1 MNYLISIIV
10 PIYNVDKYL
19 EECIESLRNQTYKNL
34 EIILINDGSTDNSE
48 QICRQEAKQD
58 NRIVFINKKNGGSA
72 SAKNVGLKNAKG
84 NYIAFVDS
92 DDFIEPDMI
101 ECMVNIIKKYN
112 ADIVQCKLRDYYTN
126 TIYFKQEEI
135 NEKSMDVKEFLYLIL
150 KQWENSLFCNK
161 LFKREVIENVF
172 FKEGRCIDDEFFTY
186 KCVINSK
193 SIVTSNKIVYNYR
206 MRKSGVMKS
215 ESSQKQ
221 ILKDRVDYL
230 YERYEIVRKIYKDLD
245 KDLDKDFLEHLLTYY
260 LIISKDYY
268 VDEKLLDYMKNN
280 LKSIKGKIITS
291 NIDIRV
297 KMQILKFM
305 MTKSDKYI
313 QSKNQLEEVAIDE
326 DIYFE

>member
-72 SAKNVGLKNAKG
+72 SAKNIGLKIAKG
-84 NYIAFVDS
+84 DYIAFVDS
-92 DDFIEPDMI
+92 DDFIELDMI
-101 ECMVNIIKKYN
+101 EYMVNTIKKYN
-112 ADIVQCKLRDYYTN
+112 SDIVQCKLRDYYTN

-186 KCVINSK
+186 KCAINSK

-230 YERYEIVRKIYKDLD
+230 YERYERVRKIY

-268 VDEKLLDYMKNN
+268 VDEKLLDYMKDN

-291 NIDIRV
+291 NIDIRI
-297 KMQILKFM
+297 KMQILRFM

-313 QSKNQLEEVAIDE
+313 QSKNQLEEVTIDK

>member
-1 MNYLISIIV
+1 MKNLVSIIV

-19 EECIESLRNQTYKNL
+19 EVCIESLTNQTYRNL
-34 EIILINDGSTDNSE
+34 EIILINDGSTDESVK
-48 QICRQEAKQD
+48 ICEKYKEKD
-58 NRIVFINKKNGGSA
+58 NRIVFINKKNGGAA
-72 SAKNVGLKNAKG
+72 SAKNEGLKIAKG
-84 NYIAFVDS
+84 DYITFVDS
-92 DDFIEPDMI
+92 DDFIELDMI
-101 ECMVNIIKKYN
+101 EYMVNTIKKYN
-112 ADIVQCKLRDYYTN
+112 ADIIQCSFTN
-126 TIYFKQEEI
+126 LYKNTEKFKQDTIVEQKI
-135 NEKSMDVKEFLYLIL
+135 TSKDFLELFL
-150 KQWENSLFCNK
+150 TKWDSSLFWNK

-230 YERYEIVRKIYKDLD
+230 YERYELVRKIYKDLD
-245 KDLDKDFLEHLLTYY
+245 KSFLEHLLTYY

-291 NIDIRV
+291 NIDIRI
-297 KMQILKFM
+297 KMQIFKFM
-305 MTKSDKYI
+305 TTKSDKYI
-313 QSKNQLEEVAIDE
+313 QSKNQLEEVTIDK

>member
-1 MNYLISIIV
+1 MKQLVSIII
-10 PIYNVDKYL
+10 PIYNVEKYL
-19 EECIESLRNQTYKNL
+19 EQCIKSLINQTYRNL
-34 EIILINDGSTDNSE
+34 EIILINDGSTDKSTK
-48 QICRQEAKQD
+48 ICEKYKNQD

-72 SAKNVGLKNAKG
+72 SAKNEGLKIAKG
-84 NYIAFVDS
+84 DYITFVDS

-101 ECMVNIIKKYN
+101 EYMVNTIKKYN
-112 ADIVQCKLRDYYTN
+112 SDIIQCSFTN
-126 TIYFKQEEI
+126 LYKNTERFKQDKIVEQKI
-135 NEKSMDVKEFLYLIL
+135 SSKDFLELFL
-150 KQWENSLFCNK
+150 KKWDSSLFWNK

-245 KDLDKDFLEHLLTYY
+245 KDFLEHLLTYY

>member
-1 MNYLISIIV
+1 MKQLVSIII
-10 PIYNVDKYL
+10 PIYNVEKYL
-19 EECIESLRNQTYKNL
+19 EQCIKSLINQTYRNL
-34 EIILINDGSTDNSE
+34 EIILINDGSTDKSTK
-48 QICRQEAKQD
+48 ICEKYKNQD
-58 NRIVFINKKNGGSA
+58 NRIVFINKKNGGAA
-72 SAKNVGLKNAKG
+72 SAKNEGLKIAKG
-84 NYIAFVDS
+84 DYITFVDS

-101 ECMVNIIKKYN
+101 EYMVNTIKKYN
-112 ADIVQCKLRDYYTN
+112 SDIIQCSFTN
-126 TIYFKQEEI
+126 LYKNTEKFKQDKIIEQKI
-135 NEKSMDVKEFLYLIL
+135 TSKDFLELFL
-150 KQWENSLFCNK
+150 TKWDSSLFWNK

-230 YERYEIVRKIYKDLD
+230 YERYKLVRTLY

-268 VDEKLLDYMKNN
+268 VDERLLDYMKNN

-291 NIDIRV
+291 NIDIRI
-297 KMQILKFM
+297 KMQIFKFM

-313 QSKNQLEEVAIDE
+313 QSKNQLEEVTIDK

>member
-19 EECIESLRNQTYKNL
+19 EECIESLKNQTYKNL
-34 EIILINDGSTDNSE
+34 EIILINDGSADNSE
-48 QICRQEAKQD
+48 QICREEAKQD
-58 NRIVFINKKNGGSA
+58 NRIVFINKKNGGAA
-72 SAKNVGLKNAKG
+72 SAKNKGLKVAKG
-84 NYIAFVDS
+84 DYITFVDS

-101 ECMVNIIKKYN
+101 EYMVNTIKKYN
-112 ADIVQCKLRDYYTN
+112 SDIIQCSFINLYKN
-126 TIYFKQEEI
+126 TEKFKQDKIVEQRI
-135 NEKSMDVKEFLYLIL
+135 SSKDFLELFLTKWYS
-150 KQWENSLFCNK
+150 SLFWNK
-161 LFKREVIENVF
+161 LFKREVIENIF
-172 FKEGRCIDDEFFTY
+172 FTEGRCIDDEFFTY

-230 YERYEIVRKIYKDLD
+230 YERYELVRKIY

-260 LIISKDYY
+260 LIISRDYY
-268 VDEKLLDYMKNN
+268 VDEKLLDYMKDN

-297 KMQILKFM
+297 KVQIFKFM

-313 QSKNQLEEVAIDE
+313 QSKNQLEEVTIDK

>member
-1 MNYLISIIV
+1 MNFLISIIV

-19 EECIESLRNQTYKNL
+19 EECIESLKNQTYKNL
-34 EIILINDGSTDNSE
+34 EIILINDGSTDESVK
-48 QICRQEAKQD
+48 ICEKYKEKD
-58 NRIVFINKKNGGSA
+58 NRIVFINKNNGGAA
-72 SAKNVGLKNAKG
+72 SAKNEGLKMATG
-84 NYIAFVDS
+84 DYIAFVDS
-92 DDFIEPDMI
+92 DDFIELDMI
-101 ECMVNIIKKYN
+101 EYMVNTIKKYN
-112 ADIVQCKLRDYYTN
+112 SDIVQCSFTN
-126 TIYFKQEEI
+126 LYKNTEKFKQDTIVEQKI
-135 NEKSMDVKEFLYLIL
+135 SSKDFLELFL
-150 KQWENSLFCNK
+150 TKWDSSLFWNK

-193 SIVTSNKIVYNYR
+193 NIVTSNKIVYNYR

-230 YERYEIVRKIYKDLD
+230 YERYELVRKIYKDLD
-245 KDLDKDFLEHLLTYY
+245 KSFLEHLLTYY

-291 NIDIRV
+291 NIDIRI

-313 QSKNQLEEVAIDE
+313 QSKNQLEEVAIDK

>member
-1 MNYLISIIV
+1 MEYLLSIII
-10 PIYNVDKYL
+10 PIYNVEKYL
-19 EECIESLRNQTYKNL
+19 EKCIKSIINQTYRNL
-34 EIILINDGSTDNSE
+34 EIILINDGSIDESAK
-48 QICRQEAKQD
+48 ICGKYKEQD
-58 NRIVFINKKNGGSA
+58 NRIIFINKKNGGAA
-72 SAKNVGLKNAKG
+72 SAKNEGLKVAKG
-84 NYIAFVDS
+84 DYIAFVDS

-101 ECMVNIIKKYN
+101 EYMVNTIKKYN
-112 ADIVQCKLRDYYTN
+112 SDIIQCSFINIYKN
-126 TIYFKQEEI
+126 TEKFKQDKIVEQRI
-135 NEKSMDVKEFLYLIL
+135 SSKDFLELFL
-150 KQWENSLFCNK
+150 TKWDSSLFWNK

-230 YERYEIVRKIYKDLD
+230 HERYELVRKIYKDLD
-245 KDLDKDFLEHLLTYY
+245 KSFLEHLLTYY
-260 LIISKDYY
+260 LIISKEYY
-268 VDEKLLDYMKNN
+268 VDEKLLDYMKDN

-297 KMQILKFM
+297 KIQILKFM
-305 MTKSDKYI
+305 MTKSNKYI
-313 QSKNQLEEVAIDE
+313 QSKNQLEEVAIDK

>member
-1 MNYLISIIV
+1 MNFLISIIV

-19 EECIESLRNQTYKNL
+19 EECIESLKNQTYKNL
-34 EIILINDGSTDNSE
+34 EIILINDGSTDESVK
-48 QICRQEAKQD
+48 ICEKYKEKD
-58 NRIVFINKKNGGSA
+58 NRIVFINKNNGGAA
-72 SAKNVGLKNAKG
+72 SAKNEGLKMATG
-84 NYIAFVDS
+84 DYITFVDS

-101 ECMVNIIKKYN
+101 EYMVNTIKKYN
-112 ADIVQCKLRDYYTN
+112 SDIVQCSFTN
-126 TIYFKQEEI
+126 LYKNTEKFKQDTIVEQKI
-135 NEKSMDVKEFLYLIL
+135 SSKDFLELFL
-150 KQWENSLFCNK
+150 TKWDSSLFWNK

-221 ILKDRVDYL
+221 ILKDRVDYM
-230 YERYEIVRKIYKDLD
+230 YERYELVRKIYKDLD
-245 KDLDKDFLEHLLTYY
+245 KSFLEHLLTYY

-268 VDEKLLDYMKNN
+268 ADEKLLDYMKNN

-291 NIDIRV
+291 NIDIRI

-313 QSKNQLEEVAIDE
+313 QSKNQLEEVAIDK

>member
-19 EECIESLRNQTYKNL
+19 EECIESLKNQTYKNL
-34 EIILINDGSTDNSE
+34 EIILINDGSADNSE
-48 QICRQEAKQD
+48 QICREEAKQD
-58 NRIVFINKKNGGSA
+58 NRIVFINKKNGGAA
-72 SAKNVGLKNAKG
+72 SAKNKGLKVAKG
-84 NYIAFVDS
+84 DYITFVDS

-101 ECMVNIIKKYN
+101 EYMVNTIKKYN
-112 ADIVQCKLRDYYTN
+112 SDIIQCSFINLYKN
-126 TIYFKQEEI
+126 TEKFKQDKIVEQRI
-135 NEKSMDVKEFLYLIL
+135 SSKDFLELFL
-150 KQWENSLFCNK
+150 TKWDSSLFWNK
-161 LFKREVIENVF
+161 LFKRDVIENVF

-230 YERYEIVRKIYKDLD
+230 YERYDLVRTLYKDLY
-245 KDLDKDFLEHLLTYY
+245 KDFLEHLLTYY

-268 VDEKLLDYMKNN
+268 VDEKLLDYMKDN

-297 KMQILKFM
+297 KIQILKFM
-305 MTKSDKYI
+305 MTKSHKYI
-313 QSKNQLEEVAIDE
+313 QSKNQLEEVAIDG

>member
-1 MNYLISIIV
+1 M
-10 PIYNVDKYL
+10 
-19 EECIESLRNQTYKNL
+19 
-34 EIILINDGSTDNSE
+34 
-48 QICRQEAKQD
+48 
-58 NRIVFINKKNGGSA
+58 
-72 SAKNVGLKNAKG
+72 
-84 NYIAFVDS
+84 DS
-92 DDFIEPDMI
+92 DDFIQLDMI
-101 ECMVNIIKKYN
+101 EYMVNTIKKYN

-126 TIYFKQEEI
+126 TIDFKQQEI
-135 NEKSMDVKEFLYLIL
+135 TEKSMDVKKFLYLIL
-150 KQWENSLFCNK
+150 KQWENNLFCNK

-186 KCVINSK
+186 KCVINSEN
-193 SIVTSNKIVYNYR
+193 IVTSNKIVYNYR

-230 YERYEIVRKIYKDLD
+230 YERYELVRKIYKDLD
-245 KDLDKDFLEHLLTYY
+245 KSFLEHLVTYY
-260 LIISKDYY
+260 LSISKDYY

-291 NIDIRV
+291 NIDIRI
-297 KMQILKFM
+297 KMQIIKFM

-313 QSKNQLEEVAIDE
+313 QSKNQLEEVTIDK

>member
-1 MNYLISIIV
+1 MEYLVSIII
-10 PIYNVDKYL
+10 PIYNVEKYL
-19 EECIESLRNQTYKNL
+19 EKCIKSMINQTYRNL
-34 EIILINDGSTDNSE
+34 EIILINDGSTDESAN
-48 QICRQEAKQD
+48 ICEKYKEQD
-58 NRIVFINKKNGGSA
+58 NRIVFINKNNGGAA
-72 SAKNVGLKNAKG
+72 SAKNEGLKIAKG
-84 NYIAFVDS
+84 DYITFVDS
-92 DDFIEPDMI
+92 DDFVELYMI
-101 ECMVNIIKKYN
+101 EYMVNTIKKYN
-112 ADIVQCKLRDYYTN
+112 SDIVQCSFTN
-126 TIYFKQEEI
+126 LYKNTEKFKQDKIIEQKI
-135 NEKSMDVKEFLYLIL
+135 GSKDFL
-150 KQWENSLFCNK
+150 ELFLTKWDSNLFWNK

-245 KDLDKDFLEHLLTYY
+245 KDFLEHLLTYY

>member
-1 MNYLISIIV
+1 MKALVSIII
-10 PIYNVDKYL
+10 PIYNVEKYL
-19 EECIESLRNQTYKNL
+19 EKCIKSIINQTYRNL
-34 EIILINDGSTDNSE
+34 EIILIDDGSTDESGK
-48 QICRQEAKQD
+48 ICEKYKEQD
-58 NRIVFINKKNGGSA
+58 NRIIFINKKNGGSA
-72 SAKNVGLKNAKG
+72 SAKNEGLKVAKG
-84 NYIAFVDS
+84 YYITFVDS

-101 ECMVNIIKKYN
+101 EYMVNIIKKYN
-112 ADIVQCKLRDYYTN
+112 SDIIQCSFTN
-126 TIYFKQEEI
+126 LYKNTEKFKQYKIVEQKI
-135 NEKSMDVKEFLYLIL
+135 SSKDFLELFL
-150 KQWENSLFCNK
+150 TKWDNSLFWNK
-161 LFKREVIENVF
+161 LFKREVIENIV

-221 ILKDRVDYL
+221 ILKDRIDYL
-230 YERYEIVRKIYKDLD
+230 YERYELVRKIY

-268 VDEKLLDYMKNN
+268 VDEKLLDYMKDK
-280 LKSIKGKIITS
+280 LKAIKGKIITS

-297 KMQILKFM
+297 KIQVLKFM

>member
-1 MNYLISIIV
+1 MKQLVSIII
-10 PIYNVDKYL
+10 PIYNVEKYL
-19 EECIESLRNQTYKNL
+19 EQCIKSLINQTYRNL
-34 EIILINDGSTDNSE
+34 EIILINDGSTDKSTK
-48 QICRQEAKQD
+48 ICEKYKNQD
-58 NRIVFINKKNGGSA
+58 NRIVFINKKNGGAA
-72 SAKNVGLKNAKG
+72 SAKNEGLKIAKG
-84 NYIAFVDS
+84 DYITFVDS

-101 ECMVNIIKKYN
+101 EYMVNTIKKYN
-112 ADIVQCKLRDYYTN
+112 SDIIQCSFTN
-126 TIYFKQEEI
+126 LYKNTERFKQDKIVEQKI
-135 NEKSMDVKEFLYLIL
+135 SSKDFLELFL
-150 KQWENSLFCNK
+150 KKWDSSLFWNK

-230 YERYEIVRKIYKDLD
+230 YERYELVRKIYKDLD
-245 KDLDKDFLEHLLTYY
+245 KSFLEHLLTYY

-280 LKSIKGKIITS
+280 LKSKKGKIITS
-291 NIDIRV
+291 NIDIRI
-297 KMQILKFM
+297 KMQIFKFM

-313 QSKNQLEEVAIDE
+313 QSKNQLEEVTIDK

>member
-1 MNYLISIIV
+1 MSELVSIIV
-10 PIYNVDKYL
+10 PIYNVEIYL
-19 EECIESLRNQTYKNL
+19 KQCIKSLLNQTYRNL
-34 EIILINDGSTDNSE
+34 EIILINDGSNDNSK
-48 QICRQEAKQD
+48 QICKKEAKQD
-58 NRIVFINKKNGGSA
+58 NRIVFINKKNGGAA
-72 SAKNVGLKNAKG
+72 SAKNEGLKVAKG
-84 NYIAFVDS
+84 DYITFVDS

-101 ECMVNIIKKYN
+101 EYMVNTIKKYN
-112 ADIVQCKLRDYYTN
+112 SDIVQCSFTN
-126 TIYFKQEEI
+126 LYKNTEKFKQDKIVEQKI
-135 NEKSMDVKEFLYLIL
+135 STKDFLELFL
-150 KQWENSLFCNK
+150 TKWDSSLFWNK

-215 ESSQKQ
+215 ERSQKQ
-221 ILKDRVDYL
+221 ILRDRVDYL

-245 KDLDKDFLEHLLTYY
+245 KSFLEHLLTYY
-260 LIISKDYY
+260 LIISKDHY

-291 NIDIRV
+291 NIDIRI

-313 QSKNQLEEVAIDE
+313 QYKNQLKEVKIHK

>member
-19 EECIESLRNQTYKNL
+19 EECIESLKNQTYKNL
-34 EIILINDGSTDNSE
+34 EIILINDGSADNSE
-48 QICRQEAKQD
+48 QICREEAKQD
-58 NRIVFINKKNGGSA
+58 NRIVFINKKNGGAA
-72 SAKNVGLKNAKG
+72 SAKNKGLKVAKG
-84 NYIAFVDS
+84 DYITFVDS

-101 ECMVNIIKKYN
+101 EYMVNKIKKYN
-112 ADIVQCKLRDYYTN
+112 SDIIQCSFINLYKN
-126 TIYFKQEEI
+126 TERFKQDKIVEQRI
-135 NEKSMDVKEFLYLIL
+135 SSKDFLELFL
-150 KQWENSLFCNK
+150 TKWDSSLFWNK
-161 LFKREVIENVF
+161 LFKREVIENIF

-193 SIVTSNKIVYNYR
+193 SIVISNKIVYNYR

-230 YERYEIVRKIYKDLD
+230 YERYELVRKIYKDLD
-245 KDLDKDFLEHLLTYY
+245 KSFLEHLLTYY

-268 VDEKLLDYMKNN
+268 ADEKLLDYMKNN

>member
-48 QICRQEAKQD
+48 QICRKEEKQD
-58 NRIVFINKKNGGSA
+58 NRIVFINKKNGGAA
-72 SAKNVGLKNAKG
+72 SAKNEGLKIAKG
-84 NYIAFVDS
+84 DYITFVDS
-92 DDFIEPDMI
+92 DDFIEADMI
-101 ECMVNIIKKYN
+101 EYMVNTIKKYN
-112 ADIVQCKLRDYYTN
+112 SDIVQCSFTN
-126 TIYFKQEEI
+126 LYKDT
-135 NEKSMDVKEFLYLIL
+135 EKFTYDKIVEQKISSKDFLELFL
-150 KQWENSLFCNK
+150 TKWDSSLFWNK

-186 KCVINSK
+186 KCVINSEN
-193 SIVTSNKIVYNYR
+193 IVTSNKIVYNYR

-230 YERYEIVRKIYKDLD
+230 YERYEIVRKIY

>member
-1 MNYLISIIV
+1 MKELVSIIV

-19 EECIESLRNQTYKNL
+19 EECIESLKNQTYKNL
-34 EIILINDGSTDNSE
+34 EIILINDGSIDNSE
-48 QICRQEAKQD
+48 QICRYVAEKD
-58 NRIVFINKKNGGSA
+58 NRIIFINKKNGGAA
-72 SAKNVGLKNAKG
+72 SAKNEGLKVAKG
-84 NYIAFVDS
+84 DYITFVDS

-101 ECMVNIIKKYN
+101 EYMVNTIKKYDS
-112 ADIVQCKLRDYYTN
+112 DIVQCSFTN
-126 TIYFKQEEI
+126 LYKNTEKFKQDTIVEQKI
-135 NEKSMDVKEFLYLIL
+135 SSKDFLELFL
-150 KQWENSLFCNK
+150 TKWDSSLFWNK
-161 LFKREVIENVF
+161 LFKREVIKNVF

-186 KCVINSK
+186 KCVLNSK

-230 YERYEIVRKIYKDLD
+230 YERYELVRKIY

-260 LIISKDYY
+260 LIISKNYY

-291 NIDIRV
+291 NIDISV
-297 KMQILKFM
+297 KLQILKFM
-305 MTKSDKYI
+305 MTKYDKYI
-313 QSKNQLEEVAIDE
+313 QSKNQLEEVTIDK

>member
-1 MNYLISIIV
+1 MSYLISIIV

-19 EECIESLRNQTYKNL
+19 EECIESLKNQTYKNL

-48 QICRQEAKQD
+48 QICRKEEKQD
-58 NRIVFINKKNGGSA
+58 NRIVFINKKNGGAA
-72 SAKNVGLKNAKG
+72 SAKNEGLKVAKG
-84 NYIAFVDS
+84 DYIAFVDS

-101 ECMVNIIKKYN
+101 EYMVNTIKKYN
-112 ADIVQCKLRDYYTN
+112 ADIIQCSFTN
-126 TIYFKQEEI
+126 LYKNTEKFKQDTIVEQKI
-135 NEKSMDVKEFLYLIL
+135 SSKDFLELFL
-150 KQWENSLFCNK
+150 TKWDSSLFWNK
-161 LFKREVIENVF
+161 LFKREVIENIF
-172 FKEGRCIDDEFFTY
+172 FTEGRCIDDEFFTY

-230 YERYEIVRKIYKDLD
+230 YERYELVRKIYKDLD
-245 KDLDKDFLEHLLTYY
+245 KSFLEHLLTYY

-291 NIDIRV
+291 NIDIRI

-305 MTKSDKYI
+305 TTKSDKYI
-313 QSKNQLEEVAIDE
+313 QSKNQLEEVTIDK

>member
-1 MNYLISIIV
+1 MKALVSIII
-10 PIYNVDKYL
+10 PIYNVEKYL
-19 EECIESLRNQTYKNL
+19 EKCIKSIINQTYRNL
-34 EIILINDGSTDNSE
+34 EIILINDGSTDESAK
-48 QICRQEAKQD
+48 ICEEYKKLD
-58 NRIVFINKKNGGSA
+58 NRIEFINKKNGGAA
-72 SAKNVGLKNAKG
+72 SAKNEGLKMATG
-84 NYIAFVDS
+84 DYITFVDS

-101 ECMVNIIKKYN
+101 EYMVNTIKKYN
-112 ADIVQCKLRDYYTN
+112 SDIVQCSFTN
-126 TIYFKQEEI
+126 LYKNTEKIKQDTIVEQKI
-135 NEKSMDVKEFLYLIL
+135 SSKDFLALFL
-150 KQWENSLFCNK
+150 TKWDSSLFWNK
-161 LFKREVIENVF
+161 LFKREIIENVF

-206 MRKSGVMKS
+206 MRKSGLMKS
-215 ESSQKQ
+215 KSSQKQ

-230 YERYEIVRKIYKDLD
+230 YERYELVRKIYKDLD
-245 KDLDKDFLEHLLTYY
+245 KSFLEHLLTYY

-291 NIDIRV
+291 NIDIRI
-297 KMQILKFM
+297 KMQILRFM

-313 QSKNQLEEVAIDE
+313 QSKNQLEEVTIDK

>member
-1 MNYLISIIV
+1 MKDLVSIII
-10 PIYNVDKYL
+10 PIYNIEKYL
-19 EECIESLRNQTYKNL
+19 EKCIKSLINQTYRNL
-34 EIILINDGSTDNSE
+34 EIILINDGSTDESAR
-48 QICRQEAKQD
+48 ICEEYKEQD
-58 NRIVFINKKNGGSA
+58 NRIVFINKKNGGAA
-72 SAKNVGLKNAKG
+72 SAKNKGLKVAKG
-84 NYIAFVDS
+84 DYITFVDS

-101 ECMVNIIKKYN
+101 EYMVNTIKKYN
-112 ADIVQCKLRDYYTN
+112 SDIIQCSFTN
-126 TIYFKQEEI
+126 LYKNTERFKQDKIVEQKI
-135 NEKSMDVKEFLYLIL
+135 SSKDFLELFL
-150 KQWENSLFCNK
+150 TKWDSSLFWNK
-161 LFKREVIENVF
+161 LFKRDVIENVF

-230 YERYEIVRKIYKDLD
+230 YERYELVRKIY

-268 VDEKLLDYMKNN
+268 VDEKLLDYMKDN

-313 QSKNQLEEVAIDE
+313 QFKNQLEEVTIDK

>member
-1 MNYLISIIV
+1 MSYLISIIV

-19 EECIESLRNQTYKNL
+19 EECIESLKNQTYKNL

-48 QICRQEAKQD
+48 QICRKEEKQD
-58 NRIVFINKKNGGSA
+58 NRIVFINKKNGGAA
-72 SAKNVGLKNAKG
+72 SAKNEGLKVAKG
-84 NYIAFVDS
+84 DYIAFVDS

-101 ECMVNIIKKYN
+101 EYMVNTIKKYN
-112 ADIVQCKLRDYYTN
+112 ADIIQCSFTN
-126 TIYFKQEEI
+126 LYKNTEKFKQDTIVEQKI
-135 NEKSMDVKEFLYLIL
+135 SSKDFLELFL
-150 KQWENSLFCNK
+150 TKWDSSLFWNK
-161 LFKREVIENVF
+161 LFKREVIENIF
-172 FKEGRCIDDEFFTY
+172 FTEGRCIDDEFFTY

-230 YERYEIVRKIYKDLD
+230 YERYELVRKIYKDLD
-245 KDLDKDFLEHLLTYY
+245 KSFLEHLLTYY

-280 LKSIKGKIITS
+280 LKSKKGKIITS
-291 NIDIRV
+291 NIDIRI

-313 QSKNQLEEVAIDE
+313 QYKNQLEEVAIDK

>member
-1 MNYLISIIV
+1 MKELVSIIV

-19 EECIESLRNQTYKNL
+19 EECIESLKNQTYKNL

-48 QICRQEAKQD
+48 QICRKEEKQD
-58 NRIVFINKKNGGSA
+58 NRIVFINKNNGGSA
-72 SAKNVGLKNAKG
+72 SAKNVGLKIAKG
-84 NYIAFVDS
+84 DYIAFVDS
-92 DDFIEPDMI
+92 DDFIELDMI
-101 ECMVNIIKKYN
+101 EYMVNTINKSN
-112 ADIVQCKLRDYYTN
+112 VDIVQCKLRNYYTN
-126 TIYFKQEEI
+126 TIDFKQQEI
-135 NEKSMDVKEFLYLIL
+135 NEKSIDVKEFLYLIL

-161 LFKREVIENVF
+161 LFKRDVIENVF

-186 KCVINSK
+186 KCVVNSK

-230 YERYEIVRKIYKDLD
+230 YERYELVRKIYKDLD
-245 KDLDKDFLEHLLTYY
+245 KSFLEHLLTYY

-268 VDEKLLDYMKNN
+268 ADEKLLDYMKNN

-291 NIDIRV
+291 NIDIRI
-297 KMQILKFM
+297 KMQIFKFM

-313 QSKNQLEEVAIDE
+313 QSKNQLEGVTIDKGM
-326 DIYFE
+326 YFE

>member
-1 MNYLISIIV
+1 MKELVSIIV

-19 EECIESLRNQTYKNL
+19 EECIESLKNQTYKNL

-48 QICRQEAKQD
+48 QICRKEEKQD
-58 NRIVFINKKNGGSA
+58 NRIVFINKNNGGSA
-72 SAKNVGLKNAKG
+72 SAKNVGLKIAKG
-84 NYIAFVDS
+84 DYITFIDS

-101 ECMVNIIKKYN
+101 EYMVNTIKKYN
-112 ADIVQCKLRDYYTN
+112 SDIIQCSFTN
-126 TIYFKQEEI
+126 LYKNTEKFKQDKIIEQKI
-135 NEKSMDVKEFLYLIL
+135 GSKDFFKLFLI
-150 KQWENSLFCNK
+150 KWDSSLFWNK
-161 LFKREVIENVF
+161 LFKREVIENIF

-221 ILKDRVDYL
+221 ILKDRIDYL
-230 YERYEIVRKIYKDLD
+230 YERYELVRKKYKDLD
-245 KDLDKDFLEHLLTYY
+245 KNFLEHLLTYY

-268 VDEKLLDYMKNN
+268 VDERLLDYMKNN

-291 NIDIRV
+291 NIDISI

-313 QSKNQLEEVAIDE
+313 QSKNQLEEVAIDK

>member
-19 EECIESLRNQTYKNL
+19 EECIESLKNQTYKNL
-34 EIILINDGSTDNSE
+34 EIILINDGSADNSE
-48 QICRQEAKQD
+48 QICREEAKQD
-58 NRIVFINKKNGGSA
+58 NRIVFINKKNGGAA
-72 SAKNVGLKNAKG
+72 SAKNKGLKVAKG
-84 NYIAFVDS
+84 DYITFVDS

-101 ECMVNIIKKYN
+101 EYMVNTIKKYN
-112 ADIVQCKLRDYYTN
+112 SDIIQCSFINLYKN
-126 TIYFKQEEI
+126 TEKFKQDKIVEQRI
-135 NEKSMDVKEFLYLIL
+135 SSKDFLELFL
-150 KQWENSLFCNK
+150 TKWDSSLFWNK
-161 LFKREVIENVF
+161 LFKRDVIENVF

-230 YERYEIVRKIYKDLD
+230 YERYDLVRTLYKDLY
-245 KDLDKDFLEHLLTYY
+245 KDFLENLLTYY

-268 VDEKLLDYMKNN
+268 VDEKLLDYMKDN

-297 KMQILKFM
+297 KIQILKFM
-305 MTKSDKYI
+305 MTKSHKYI